1 MSILDTG
8 RRTAAPSASHLDAE
22 LWPDIVTVPGN
33 RTRAW
38 VAQRLFERVVR
49 KLALHVLLPDGR
61 ALGAGGLSG
70 PVLRL
75 RRPEAFYQRIGS
87 SGLVGFGEAYMAGDW
102 ETDDLVGVLEAI
114 ASRVATLIPLP
125 LQRLR
130 HAYLVRSPRHE
141 SNTVRQAKDNIAR
154 HYDLSND
161 MFAAFLDETMTYSS
175 AVFSSVI
182 PEDAVDDT
190 LESAQL
196 RKIDRLL
203 DLAKVGPG
211 TRLLEIG
218 TGWGELACRAGQRGA
233 TVKSVTISEEQAN
246 LARTR
251 IDAAGLSSSVE
262 VDLLDYRLVRGEF
275 DAIISVEMIEAVGLD
290 HLAEYVSTLDRLLA
304 PGGHIALQAIT
315 MPHDRMVASQDTY
328 TWIRKYIFPGGQI
341 LSVQAIE
348 DALTTNTSLR
358 VAAKASFGLHYAE
371 TLKRWRTTFL
381 ANRSQIG
388 ALGFDE
394 VFSRMWSFYL
404 AYSEAGFRARY
415 LDVHQLLLTSSRS
428 APAAA

>member
-1 MSILDTG
+1 MTTTLG
-8 RRTAAPSASHLDAE
+8 FDARV
-22 LWPDIVTVPGN
+22 WPDLAVVPSGGP
-33 RTRAW
+33 RAA
-38 VAQRLFERVVR
+38 VATAVIKRAVGRLNLRMR
-49 KLALHVLLPDGR
+49 LPDGTE
-61 ALGAGGLSG
+61 LGGGRPTS
-70 PVLRL
+70 PVLL
-75 RRPEAFYQRIGS
+75 IRRPEAFFRRVGA
-87 SGLVGFGEAYMAGDW
+87 SGTIGFGEAYMAGDW

-130 HAYLVRSPRHE
+130 HAYLSRSPRHE
-141 SNTVRQAKDNIAR
+141 SNTVRQAKNNIAR
-154 HYDLSND
+154 HYDLSNE

-182 PEDAVDDT
+182 PEDAADET
-190 LESAQL
+190 LESAQH

-203 DLAKVGPG
+203 DLAQVGPG
-211 TRLLEIG
+211 THLLEIG
-218 TGWGELACRAGQRGA
+218 TGWGELACRAGARGA
-233 TVKSVTISEEQAN
+233 TVKSVTISEEQAA

-251 IDAAGLSSSVE
+251 IHAAGLSKSVE
-262 VDLLDYRLVRGEF
+262 VDLMDYRLVRGEF

-290 HLAEYVSTLDRLLA
+290 HLVEYVSTLDRLLA
-304 PGGHIALQAIT
+304 PGGRIALQAIT

-341 LSVQAIE
+341 LSTQAIE
-348 DALTTNTSLR
+348 DALAKNTGLA

-371 TLKRWRTTFL
+371 TLKRWRSTFL

-388 ALGFDE
+388 GLGFDE

-415 LDVHQLLLTSSRS
+415 LDVYQLLLTTSRS
-428 APAAA
+428 TSAAA